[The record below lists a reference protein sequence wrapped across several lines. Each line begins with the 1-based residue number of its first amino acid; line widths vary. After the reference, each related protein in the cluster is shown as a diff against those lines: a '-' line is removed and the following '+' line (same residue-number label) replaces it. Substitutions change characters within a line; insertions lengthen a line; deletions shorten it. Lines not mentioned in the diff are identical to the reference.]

1 MKNALKT
8 SCWDSSE
15 YELAHKGK
23 CRRAPGM
30 VFGKNDK
37 RIFGQLLFALGRIK
51 SALKGRIRRMNIRGR
66 KKKEEDEEKE
76 GG

>member
-23 CRRAPGM
+23 CCRGPGM
-30 VFGKNDK
+30 VFSKSDK
-37 RIFGQLLFALGRIK
+37 RIFGRLFFALGRIK
-51 SALKGRIRRMNIRGR
+51 SALKGRVRGMN
-66 KKKEEDEEKE
+66 
-76 GG
+76 